1 MKKQID
7 VLIAHC
13 QSCRTLCSVTF
24 MVSTILCVHTLIIMG
39 FRLLRLKRLVLNSL
53 FFSVYFIDI
62 GPSWFYSILF
72 PFLMSAAITTTNSDG
87 SGGKV
92 WFDFR
97 YSNSLW
103 FLLTVLQNHA
113 ASSAFF
119 IAPFTLI
126 GPIEYF

>member
-1 MKKQID
+1 M
-7 VLIAHC
+7 VRVTGLEPAP
-13 QSCRTLCSVTF
+13 SCPDW
-24 MVSTILCVHTLIIMG
+24 H
-39 FRLLRLKRLVLNSL
+39 LRVASRQ
-53 FFSVYFIDI
+53 
-62 GPSWFYSILF
+62 WFYSILF

-103 FLLTVLQNHA
+103 ILLTVLQNHA

-119 IAPFTLI
+119 IVLFTLV
-126 GPIEYF
+126 GLIEYS